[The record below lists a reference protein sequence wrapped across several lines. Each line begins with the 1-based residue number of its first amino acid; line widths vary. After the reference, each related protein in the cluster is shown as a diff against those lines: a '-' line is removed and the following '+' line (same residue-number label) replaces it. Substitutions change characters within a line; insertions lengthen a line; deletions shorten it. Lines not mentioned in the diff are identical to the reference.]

1 MAAGEEWRST
11 ATMRAAFTAGARAI
25 GHAEQQPKRRRRPA
39 RARPEQKP
47 RDERP
52 TANGGQVLVLAPVG
66 RHCTGGSTVAV
77 A

>member
-1 MAAGEEWRST
+1 
-11 ATMRAAFTAGARAI
+11 MRAAVTAGARAI
-25 GHAEQQPKRRRRPA
+25 GHAEQQP
-39 RARPEQKP
+39 EQKP

-52 TANGGQVLVLAPVG
+52 AANGGQVLALAPVG

>member
-25 GHAEQQPKRRRRPA
+25 GHAEQQ
-39 RARPEQKP
+39 PEQKP